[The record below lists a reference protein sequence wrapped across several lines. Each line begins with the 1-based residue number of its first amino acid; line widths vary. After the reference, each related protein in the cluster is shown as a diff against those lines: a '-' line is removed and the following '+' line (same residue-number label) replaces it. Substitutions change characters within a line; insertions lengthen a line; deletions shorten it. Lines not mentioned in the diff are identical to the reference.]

1 MATAVI
7 ENVVDI
13 ARPAGE
19 VFDFASDHMREPE
32 WNPAMRNVRKLT
44 DGPVGLGTQYEMEFV
59 PGQPMVGTCDRFD
72 RPRSWQVSGRTL
84 GMDVALGGQVT
95 ATTAGSHLEF
105 RSEFHG
111 HGLRALALPLI
122 RRRMAPAMQRNV
134 ERIKVILESAP
145 EIEPSHV

>member
-13 ARPAGE
+13 VRPAGE
-19 VFDFASDHMREPE
+19 VFDFASDHMREAE
-32 WNPAMRNVRKLT
+32 WNPAMRSVRKLT

-84 GMDVALGGQVT
+84 GMDVALDGPRWT
-95 ATTAGSHLEF
+95 RTTDQS
-105 RSEFHG
+105 
-111 HGLRALALPLI
+111 
-122 RRRMAPAMQRNV
+122 
-134 ERIKVILESAP
+134 SACTRP
-145 EIEPSHV
+145 

>member
-13 ARPAGE
+13 ARPPAE
-19 VFDFASDHMREPE
+19 VFDFASDHLREPE
-32 WNPAMRNVRKLT
+32 WNPAMRSVRKLT
-44 DGPVGLGTQYEMEFV
+44 DGPIGLGTQYEMEFV
-59 PGQPMVGTCDRFD
+59 PSQPMVGTCDRFD

-84 GMDVALGGQVT
+84 GMGVALGGQVT
-95 ATTAGSHLEF
+95 AITAGSRLVFRTEF
-105 RSEFHG
+105 KG

-134 ERIKVILESAP
+134 ERIKVILETAP